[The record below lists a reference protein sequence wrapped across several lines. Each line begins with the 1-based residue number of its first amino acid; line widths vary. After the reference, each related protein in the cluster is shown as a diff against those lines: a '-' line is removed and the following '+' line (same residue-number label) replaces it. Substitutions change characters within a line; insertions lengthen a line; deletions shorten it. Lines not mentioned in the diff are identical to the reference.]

1 LLKITVDIWLFL
13 LVLVAILIGW
23 IIGRWKPFTKKPSSN
38 SSASYSESYIKGLNY
53 LLSDDSH
60 KAVEI
65 FSELIKVDTE
75 TIEVHIALGNL
86 YRSKGEVD
94 RAIKVHQNLLARPNL
109 DKNQRNMA
117 IAALANDY
125 LKGGLL
131 DRAEK
136 LYKELIQLEPGDLV
150 AYRNLLDLYIAE
162 KSWHEAA
169 QCAQILQELGD
180 RDAVLILSQCYCEIA
195 DVAITSGNNK
205 LVRESLEKALN
216 ADQTCVRAGL
226 LLIKHY
232 LGTNNTAAAKKIF
245 HRLIKHNPEY
255 MDLYITPAREI
266 YLQANETKGFQKF
279 LQNQYQKQPSNRLA
293 IALIEHYASVN
304 QIEKA
309 RQFLSEVLDKSPSFE
324 AYEFALRFLKSD
336 PAHLSDTWSGL
347 SSFLKSMQNKKI
359 EFICSQCGYE
369 SHAIQWNCPSCRH
382 WSSMK
387 PV

>member
-1 LLKITVDIWLFL
+1 M
-13 LVLVAILIGW
+13 LIGW
-23 IIGRWKPFTKKPSSN
+23 IIGRWKPFAKN
-38 SSASYSESYIKGLNY
+38 SSSYGSVNYSESYIKGLNY

-75 TIEVHIALGNL
+75 TIDVHIALGNL
-86 YRSKGEVD
+86 YRSKGEVE

-109 DKNQRNMA
+109 SRSQRNMA
-117 IAALANDY
+117 IAELANDY

-136 LYKELIQLEPGDLV
+136 LFKELIELEPGNLV
-150 AYRNLLDLYIAE
+150 AYRNLLDLYITE

-169 QCAQILQELGD
+169 ECAQILHDLGD
-180 RDAVLILSQCYCEIA
+180 KEAVVILSQCYCEIA
-195 DVAITSGNNK
+195 DTAITNGNNK
-205 LVRESLEKALN
+205 LVRESLDKALDV
-216 ADQTCVRAGL
+216 DQTCMRAGL

-232 LGTNNTAAAKKIF
+232 MGSNNTASAKKIL
-245 HRLIKHNPEY
+245 HRLIKHNSEY
-255 MDLYITPAREI
+255 MDLYIAPAREI
-266 YLQANETKGFQKF
+266 YLQANESREFQKF
-279 LQNQYQKQPSNRLA
+279 LQDQYHKHPSNHLA

-324 AYEFALRFLKSD
+324 AYEFALRFLKTE
-336 PAHLSDTWSGL
+336 PAHLSDTWNGL